1 MIRFSIFLLKVLKRI
16 YNFSSHFK
24 CEGIHKSLFAVY
36 FLLIVSSQ
44 VVQQKRLVFMAKNKM
59 KKINFG
65 HKTAEILP
73 TTNNKLLNEF
83 CKER

>member
-1 MIRFSIFLLKVLKRI
+1 MLLFYLILLKVLKRI

-24 CEGIHKSLFAVY
+24 CEGIHKSLFTVY
-36 FLLIVSSQ
+36 FLLIMSSQ

-73 TTNNKLLNEF
+73 THNKLLD
-83 CKER
+83 KYYKKS